1 MMRAAVLGGTGATA
15 AGGRGARVGARA
27 ADDPLCTFP
36 GNRRHLRKHRDSPA
50 PEVVDFETL
59 TVGHRVDPGRR
70 ALKPCELTF
79 VHRPMPDT
87 LIMPSMPSV
96 FSPLAKALLDGFSE
110 GVVVF
115 DAEGRLLYA
124 NQPARLAMEGLDLS
138 EMATDLQPRL
148 AAMGGRLRPL
158 RVGGME
164 LGEAMF
170 IPGIEGPTT
179 LAAREKEAIVKTLDA
194 HNWKLAETARH
205 LGISR
210 TTLWRRL
217 KAYGLHRDG
226 RSKWAQST

>member
-1 MMRAAVLGGTGATA
+1 
-15 AGGRGARVGARA
+15 
-27 ADDPLCTFP
+27 
-36 GNRRHLRKHRDSPA
+36 
-50 PEVVDFETL
+50 
-59 TVGHRVDPGRR
+59 
-70 ALKPCELTF
+70 
-79 VHRPMPDT
+79 MPDT
-87 LIMPSMPSV
+87 LIMSSMPSV

-226 RSKWAQST
+226 RSKWAQVT

>member
-1 MMRAAVLGGTGATA
+1 
-15 AGGRGARVGARA
+15 
-27 ADDPLCTFP
+27 
-36 GNRRHLRKHRDSPA
+36 
-50 PEVVDFETL
+50 
-59 TVGHRVDPGRR
+59 
-70 ALKPCELTF
+70 
-79 VHRPMPDT
+79 
-87 LIMPSMPSV
+87 MPSV

-124 NQPARLAMEGLDLS
+124 NQPARLAMEGLDLP
-138 EMATDLQPRL
+138 ETATDLQPRL

>member
-1 MMRAAVLGGTGATA
+1 
-15 AGGRGARVGARA
+15 
-27 ADDPLCTFP
+27 
-36 GNRRHLRKHRDSPA
+36 
-50 PEVVDFETL
+50 
-59 TVGHRVDPGRR
+59 
-70 ALKPCELTF
+70 LKPCKLTF
-79 VHRPMPDT
+79 VRRPMPDT
-87 LIMPSMPSV
+87 LIMSSMPSV

-179 LAAREKEAIVKTLDA
+179 LAAREKEAIVKTPDA

>member
-1 MMRAAVLGGTGATA
+1 
-15 AGGRGARVGARA
+15 
-27 ADDPLCTFP
+27 
-36 GNRRHLRKHRDSPA
+36 
-50 PEVVDFETL
+50 
-59 TVGHRVDPGRR
+59 
-70 ALKPCELTF
+70 
-79 VHRPMPDT
+79 MPDT
-87 LIMPSMPSV
+87 LIMSAPMPSV

-115 DAEGRLLYA
+115 DSEGRLLYA
-124 NQPARLAMEGLDLS
+124 NQPARMAMEGLDLPDT
-138 EMATDLQPRL
+138 ATDLQPRL